1 MIVENGLNKQ
11 VSSSEAFKK
20 RVRGASR
27 GVIGH
32 PD

>member
-1 MIVENGLNKQ
+1 MAENGLNKQ

-27 GVIGH
+27 GAIGR
-32 PD
+32 PN